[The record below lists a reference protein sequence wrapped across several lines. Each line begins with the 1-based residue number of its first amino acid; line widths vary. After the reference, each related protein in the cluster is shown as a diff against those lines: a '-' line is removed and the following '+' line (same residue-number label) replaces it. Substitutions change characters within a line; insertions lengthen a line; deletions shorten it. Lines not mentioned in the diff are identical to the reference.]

1 MAKFNEK
8 KTVKQPESVNFMGEK
23 AFLLKAKE
31 EFVSSIMTTFLSKEG
46 SYYESS
52 NEEVKRILSLLDK
65 IDPLFAC
72 KAAIYARENGNMR
85 SISHL
90 LGAALAKYISGQEY
104 AKRFYNRLIVR
115 PDDMSEIVSA
125 YANLNGMG
133 LNDLK
138 KIPNSIKKGFKEA
151 LERLDAYQIDKYKMQ
166 NREVSLIDLVRLFHP
181 KGNQK
186 NAEAYKRLVN
196 GESLADLYE
205 SKVLEKEMTKAG
217 QTTKDAT
224 QEEKMEA
231 KREAITAV
239 LDNVKGMPVM
249 NLLRNLRNILLYA
262 PDKVNDACEQLTI
275 EKKIL
280 NSRLLPF
287 RFATAYAEIEKVMYA
302 DTETKPTTS
311 IVFESEESKQ
321 QVSESKFNELKK
333 NLLDAIEGAIEIACQ
348 NIPVLDGNCA
358 ILVDDSGSMRGDAG
372 GHSRVSAFSKTN
384 SSMIAHLFAS
394 MMAWRQHDVY
404 VGLFGDRLIQV
415 PYKRNVKLLDFNKES
430 YEIGGR
436 CGGAT
441 EAGIYDF
448 IRQVVKEKK
457 KIDNVIVFSD
467 CQIGSIHTK
476 GYYGGYSEF
485 TAWYGNNSSDRGKH
499 FHELFKE
506 FRKINPN
513 ANFIVVNLRQSGSTS
528 VFDKSQRILNI
539 AGWSDKI
546 FDVIT
551 SQCKGWDAMI
561 KEIESIEI

>member
-1 MAKFNEK
+1 MGKYNSK
-8 KTVKQPESVNFMGEK
+8 KESVKPTVKNFMNED
-23 AFLLKAKE
+23 AFLLKPKE
-31 EFVSSIMTTFLSKEG
+31 ELVSTVMTTFLQN
-46 SYYESS
+46 SYYER
-52 NEEVKRILSLLDK
+52 ECEIVKRITDLVDK
-65 IDPLFAC
+65 VDPLFAA
-72 KAAIYARENGNMR
+72 KLAIYARNEGNLR
-85 SISHL
+85 SVTHL
-90 LGAALAKYISGQEY
+90 VSALLAKYIGGTDWG
-104 AKRFYNRLIVR
+104 KRFYNRIVVR

-302 DTETKPTTS
+302 NTKTKPTTS

-333 NLLDAIEGAIEIACQ
+333 NLLDAIEAAIEIACQ

-441 EAGIYDF
+441 EAGIYTF
-448 IRQVVKEKK
+448 LENVVKERK
-457 KIDNVIVFSD
+457 KIDNIIVFSD
-467 CQIGSIHTK
+467 CQIGR
-476 GYYGGYSEF
+476 GGSF
-485 TAWYGNNSSDRGKH
+485 TAWYGQTYGERSGH

-513 ANFIVVNLRQSGSTS
+513 ANFIVVNIRQSGGTS

-546 FDVIT
+546 FDTIK
-551 SQCKGWDAMI
+551 SQCRGWDSII

>member
-1 MAKFNEK
+1 MGKYNSK
-8 KTVKQPESVNFMGEK
+8 KESVKPTEVNYMGEL
-23 AFLLKAKE
+23 AFKLADKELL
-31 EFVSSIMTTFLSKEG
+31 VSTVLTTFLQN
-46 SYYESS
+46 SYYER
-52 NEEVKRILSLLDK
+52 EGEIVDRIKELVDRV
-65 IDPLFAC
+65 DPLFAA
-72 KAAIYARENGNMR
+72 KLAIYARNEGNLR
-85 SISHL
+85 SVTHL
-90 LGAALAKYISGQEY
+90 VSALLAKYVSGTDWG
-104 AKRFYNRLIVR
+104 KRFYNKIVVR

-217 QTTKDAT
+217 QATKDAT
-224 QEEKMEA
+224 QEEKDEA
-231 KREAITAV
+231 KREAITTV

-287 RFATAYAEIEKVMYA
+287 RFATAYAEIEKVMYD
-302 DTETKPTTS
+302 DTKAKPTSS

-321 QVSESKFNELKK
+321 QVTESRFNELKK

-415 PYKRNVKLLDFNKES
+415 PYKRDVKLLDFNKES
-430 YEIGGR
+430 YEIGSR

-441 EAGIYDF
+441 ENGIYTF
-448 IRQVVKEKK
+448 LENVVAEKK
-457 KIDNVIVFSD
+457 KIDNIIVFSD
-467 CQIGSIHTK
+467 CQIGR
-476 GYYGGYSEF
+476 GYNF
-485 TAWYGNNSSDRGKH
+485 TAWYGTSSTETSLH

-513 ANFIVVNLRQSGSTS
+513 ANFIVVNLRQSGGTS

-546 FDVIT
+546 FDTIK
-551 SQCKGWDAMI
+551 SQCRGWDAVI
-561 KEIESIEI
+561 KLIESIEI

>member
-23 AFLLKAKE
+23 AFLLQAKE

-52 NEEVKRILSLLDK
+52 NEEVKRILSLLEK

-72 KAAIYARENGNMR
+72 KAAIYVRENGNMR

-104 AKRFYNRLIVR
+104 AKRFYNKLIVR
-115 PDDMSEIVSA
+115 TDDMSEIVSA

-181 KGNQK
+181 KGNEK

-205 SKVLEKEMTKAG
+205 SKVFEKEMTKAG
-217 QTTKDAT
+217 QVTKDAT

-287 RFATAYAEIEKVMYA
+287 RFATAYAEIEKVMYD
-302 DTETKPTTS
+302 DTKAKPTSS

-321 QVSESKFNELKK
+321 QVTESRFNELKK

-415 PYKRNVKLLDFNKES
+415 PYKRDMKLLDFNRES
-430 YEIGGR
+430 YEIGSR

-441 EAGIYDF
+441 EAGIYTF
-448 IRQVVKEKK
+448 LENVVKERK
-457 KIDNVIVFSD
+457 KIDNIIVFSD
-467 CQIGSIHTK
+467 CQIGR
-476 GYYGGYSEF
+476 GGIF
-485 TAWYGNNSSDRGKH
+485 TAWYGNKSGERSLH

-513 ANFIVVNLRQSGSTS
+513 ANFIVVNIRQSGGTS

-546 FDVIT
+546 FDTIK
-551 SQCKGWDAMI
+551 SQCRGWDAII
-561 KEIESIEI
+561 KEIEAIEI

>member
-23 AFLLKAKE
+23 AFLLKPKE

-72 KAAIYARENGNMR
+72 KAAIYVRENGNMR

-90 LGAALAKYISGQEY
+90 LGAALAKYISGEKY
-104 AKRFYNRLIVR
+104 AKRFYNKLIVR
-115 PDDMSEIVSA
+115 ADDMSEIVSA
-125 YANLNGMG
+125 YANLNGMS

-196 GESLADLYE
+196 GESLAELYE
-205 SKVLEKEMTKAG
+205 SKILEKEMTKAG

-224 QEEKMEA
+224 QEEKDEA

-302 DTETKPTTS
+302 DTKAKPTSS
-311 IVFESEESKQ
+311 IVFESEETKQ
-321 QVSESKFNELKK
+321 QVTESRFNKLKK

-348 NIPVLDGNCA
+348 NIPELEGNCA
-358 ILVDDSGSMRGDAG
+358 ILVDDSGSMRGDNG

-404 VGLFGDRLIQV
+404 VGLFGDKLIQV
-415 PYKRNVKLLDFNKES
+415 PYKRDVKLLDFNKES

-436 CGGAT
+436 CGGRT
-441 EAGIYDF
+441 EAGIYMF
-448 IRQVVKEKK
+448 LENVIKERK
-457 KIDNVIVFSD
+457 KIDNIIVFSD
-467 CQIGSIHTK
+467 CQIGR
-476 GYYGGYSEF
+476 GGSF
-485 TAWYGNNSSDRGKH
+485 TAWYGTNYNDRSQH

-513 ANFIVVNLRQSGSTS
+513 ANFIVVNLRQSGGTS

-546 FDVIT
+546 FDTIK
-551 SQCKGWDAMI
+551 SQCRGWEAVI
-561 KEIESIEI
+561 KEIEAIEI

>member
-1 MAKFNEK
+1 MSKYNSK
-8 KTVKQPESVNFMGEK
+8 KEEVKPTVKNFMNED
-23 AFLLKAKE
+23 AFLLKPKE
-31 EFVSSIMTTFLSKEG
+31 ELVSTVMTTFLQN
-46 SYYESS
+46 SYYEKESEIV
-52 NEEVKRILSLLDK
+52 NRITELVDK
-65 IDPLFAC
+65 VDPLFAA
-72 KAAIYARENGNMR
+72 KLAIYARETGNLR
-85 SISHL
+85 SVTHL
-90 LGAALAKYISGQEY
+90 VSALLAKYISGTDWG
-104 AKRFYNRLIVR
+104 KRFYNRIVVR

-133 LNDLK
+133 LNDIK

-205 SKVLEKEMTKAG
+205 TKVLEKEMTKAG
-217 QTTKDAT
+217 QVTKDAT
-224 QEEKMEA
+224 QEEKDEA

-287 RFATAYAEIEKVMYA
+287 RFATAYSEIEKVMYA
-302 DTETKPTTS
+302 DTKTKPTSS
-311 IVFESEESKQ
+311 IVFESEETKQ
-321 QVSESKFNELKK
+321 QVTESKFNELKK

-348 NIPVLDGNCA
+348 NIPELEGNCA

-415 PYKRNVKLLDFNKES
+415 PYKRDVKLLDFNKES
-430 YEIGGR
+430 YEIGSR

-441 EAGIYDF
+441 ENGIYTF
-448 IRQVVKEKK
+448 LENVVAEKK
-457 KIDNVIVFSD
+457 KIDNIIVFSD
-467 CQIGSIHTK
+467 CQIGR
-476 GYYGGYSEF
+476 GYDF
-485 TAWYGNNSSDRGKH
+485 TAWYGTSSSNRSLH

-513 ANFIVVNLRQSGSTS
+513 ANFIVVNLRQSGGTS

-539 AGWSDKI
+539 AGWSDNI
-546 FDVIT
+546 FDTIK
-551 SQCKGWDAMI
+551 SQCKGWEAII
-561 KEIESIEI
+561 KEIEAIEI

>member
-1 MAKFNEK
+1 MGKYNSK
-8 KTVKQPESVNFMGEK
+8 KESVKPTEVNYMGEL
-23 AFLLKAKE
+23 AFKMADKELL
-31 EFVSSIMTTFLSKEG
+31 VSTVMTTFLQN
-46 SYYESS
+46 SYYER
-52 NEEVKRILSLLDK
+52 EGEIVKRITDLVDK
-65 IDPLFAC
+65 VDPLFAA
-72 KAAIYARENGNMR
+72 KLAIYVRNEGNLR
-85 SISHL
+85 SVSHL
-90 LGAALAKYISGQEY
+90 VSALLAKYVSGTDWG
-104 AKRFYNRLIVR
+104 KRFYNRIVVR

-358 ILVDDSGSMRGDAG
+358 ILCDHSGSCRGDRG
-372 GHSRVSAFSKTN
+372 GSSKVSAFSSTTTA
-384 SSMIAHLFAS
+384 MIGNLFGT

-415 PYKRNVKLLDFNKES
+415 PYKRDVKLLDFNKQS
-430 YEIGGR
+430 YQMGAK

-441 EAGIYDF
+441 EKGIYTF
-448 IRQVVKEKK
+448 FETVVKEKK
-457 KIDNVIVFSD
+457 KIDNIIVFSD
-467 CQIGSIHTK
+467 CQIGC
-476 GYYGGYSEF
+476 GGAF
-485 TAWYGNNSSDRGKH
+485 TPWYGTDYNERSQH

-506 FRKINPN
+506 FRKINPK
-513 ANFIVVNLRQSGSTS
+513 ANFIVVNLRQSGGTS

-546 FDVIT
+546 FDTIK
-551 SQCKGWDAMI
+551 SQTVGWDEII
-561 KEIESIEI
+561 KRIESIEI

>member
-1 MAKFNEK
+1 MSKYNVK
-8 KTVKQPESVNFMGEK
+8 KESVKPTEVNYMGEM
-23 AFLLKAKE
+23 AFKLADKELL
-31 EFVSSIMTTFLSKEG
+31 VSTVMTTFLQN
-46 SYYESS
+46 SYYERESEIV
-52 NEEVKRILSLLDK
+52 NRITDLVDK
-65 IDPLFAC
+65 VDPLFAA
-72 KAAIYARENGNMR
+72 KLAIYVRNEGNLR
-85 SISHL
+85 SVSHL
-90 LGAALAKYISGQEY
+90 VSALLAKYVSGTDWG
-104 AKRFYNRLIVR
+104 KRFYNRIVVR

-224 QEEKMEA
+224 QEEKDEA

-287 RFATAYAEIEKVMYA
+287 RFATAYAEIEKVMYD
-302 DTETKPTTS
+302 DTKTKTTSS

-321 QVSESKFNELKK
+321 RITESRFNKLKQ

-436 CGGAT
+436 CGGST
-441 EAGIYDF
+441 ENGIYTF
-448 IRQVVKEKK
+448 LENVVKERK
-457 KIDNVIVFSD
+457 KIDNIIVFSD
-467 CQIGSIHTK
+467 CQIGR
-476 GYYGGYSEF
+476 GYEF
-485 TAWYGNNSSDRGKH
+485 TAWYGTSASNRSLH

-513 ANFIVVNLRQSGSTS
+513 ANFIVVNLRQSGGTS

-546 FDVIT
+546 FDTIK
-551 SQCKGWDAMI
+551 SQCRGWDAII